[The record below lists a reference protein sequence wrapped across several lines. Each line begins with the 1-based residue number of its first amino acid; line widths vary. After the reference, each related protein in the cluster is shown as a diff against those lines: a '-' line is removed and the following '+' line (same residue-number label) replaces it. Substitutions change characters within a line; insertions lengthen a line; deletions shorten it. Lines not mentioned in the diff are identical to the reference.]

1 MAPLRIAL
9 LQLASAGR
17 DRKANRAKG
26 VAFCQR
32 AAALGADIALFPEMW
47 SIGYAAFDAAKTR
60 DREAWRALAVARDD
74 AFVAEHAAL
83 ARQLSMAI
91 GLTYLE
97 AWPDAPRNV
106 LTLFDR
112 LGDAVLH
119 YAKTH
124 LCPWGPPDTGCTPGD
139 AFPVATLDTRAGAIQ
154 VGALIC
160 FDREFPE
167 AARMLALQGA
177 ELILVPNA
185 CDLGPT
191 AAGIG
196 DLRLAQF
203 RARAFESLAAV
214 AMANYASPQYDGHS
228 VAFHP
233 DGTTIVLAGEE
244 EAIVLAD
251 VELDRVREFHAAA
264 AGRVAARR
272 PELYAAISESKPR

>member
-1 MAPLRIAL
+1 MATLRIAL
-9 LQLASAGR
+9 LQLVSAGR
-17 DRKANRAKG
+17 DREANRAKG
-26 VAFCQR
+26 IASCR
-32 AAALGADIALFPEMW
+32 AAAELGADVALFPEMW
-47 SIGYAAFDAAKTR
+47 SIGYAPFDAAQSADR
-60 DREAWRALAVARDD
+60 DAWRALAVARDG

-83 ARQLSMAI
+83 ARELSMAI

-97 AWPDAPRNV
+97 QSSGAPRNA
-106 LTLFDR
+106 LTLLDR
-112 LGDAVLH
+112 HGAAVLH

-139 AFPVATLDTRAGAIQ
+139 AFPVATLDTRAGPVQ

-167 AARMLALQGA
+167 AARVLALRGA

-185 CDLGPT
+185 SALADGDAL
-191 AAGIG
+191 G
-196 DLRLAQF
+196 DLRVAQL

-214 AMANYASPQYDGHS
+214 ALANYAAPQHDGHS

-233 DGTTIVLAGEE
+233 DGA
-244 EAIVLAD
+244 AIVLAD
-251 VELDRVREFHAAA
+251 AGEQIALADVDLARVRSFRAAE

-272 PELYAAISESKPR
+272 PELYGAISAPKPR

>member
-1 MAPLRIAL
+1 MATLRIAL
-9 LQLASAGR
+9 LQLVSAGR
-17 DRKANRAKG
+17 DRDANRAKG
-26 VAFCQR
+26 IASCR
-32 AAALGADIALFPEMW
+32 AAAELGADVALFPEMW
-47 SIGYAAFDAAKTR
+47 SIGYAPFDAAQPADR
-60 DREAWRALAVARDD
+60 DAWRALAVARDGV
-74 AFVAEHAAL
+74 FVAEHAAL
-83 ARQLSMAI
+83 ARELSMAI
-91 GLTYLE
+91 GVTYLE
-97 AWPDAPRNV
+97 QSSGEPRNA

-112 LGDAVLH
+112 HGAAVLH

-139 AFPVATLDTRAGAIQ
+139 AFPVATLDTRAGPVQ

-167 AARMLALQGA
+167 AARVLALHGA

-185 CDLGPT
+185 SDLGER

-214 AMANYASPQYDGHS
+214 AMANYAAPHYDGHS

-233 DGTTIVLAGEE
+233 DGATIVLADEGEE
-244 EAIVLAD
+244 IAIAD
-251 VELDRVREFHAAA
+251 VDLDRVRSFREAE
-264 AGRVAARR
+264 AGRVDARR
-272 PELYAAISESKPR
+272 PELYGPISAAKPR